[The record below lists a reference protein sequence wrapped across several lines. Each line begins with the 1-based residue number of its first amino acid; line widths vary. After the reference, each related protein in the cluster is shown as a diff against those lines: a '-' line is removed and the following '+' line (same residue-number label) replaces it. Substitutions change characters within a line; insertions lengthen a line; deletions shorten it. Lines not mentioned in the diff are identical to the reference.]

1 MLAALRALGVGIE
14 QIQDEAPSKDLT
26 LRVTGRGRDLVPHSG
41 TIDVGPA
48 GTAMRFLTALCAAIP
63 GCQIELRGSER
74 MHARPIAPLVEAL
87 RAAGASINYLG
98 LAGCPPLQI
107 ASLRPLAGQNISI
120 DGSVSSQFISSLLLA
135 APLFEGGLDLNIVG
149 SLTSTSYLEMTLQG
163 LNDFGLHFERHAENR
178 ISVPANQS
186 YKPRSYRIEGD
197 ASGASYLWAIAA
209 VSGGSVTVENI
220 NPNSKQGDIAFP
232 RLLEQMGCEIKQTPS
247 SITVTG
253 SPNLEAIDVDMEL
266 MPDTAQTLATVAAC
280 AKGITRISGLKT
292 LRVKETD
299 RIEALRVELAK
310 CGIASE
316 TGEDSITIHGGNPRP
331 ASISTYDD
339 HRMAMSFAVLAS
351 RIYGMRIEEPN
362 VVEKSFPDFW
372 SVINDVGI
380 SNKLEE

>member
-1 MLAALRALGVGIE
+1 
-14 QIQDEAPSKDLT
+14 
-26 LRVTGRGRDLVPHSG
+26 
-41 TIDVGPA
+41 
-48 GTAMRFLTALCAAIP
+48 
-63 GCQIELRGSER
+63 
-74 MHARPIAPLVEAL
+74 
-87 RAAGASINYLG
+87 
-98 LAGCPPLQI
+98 
-107 ASLRPLAGQNISI
+107 
-120 DGSVSSQFISSLLLA
+120 
-135 APLFEGGLDLNIVG
+135 
-149 SLTSTSYLEMTLQG
+149 
-163 LNDFGLHFERHAENR
+163 
-178 ISVPANQS
+178 
-186 YKPRSYRIEGD
+186 
-197 ASGASYLWAIAA
+197 
-209 VSGGSVTVENI
+209 VTVENI

-232 RLLEQMGCEIKQTPS
+232 RLLEQMGCEIKQTPN

-316 TGEDSITIHGGNPRP
+316 TGEDRITIHGGNPRP

-351 RIYGMRIEEPN
+351 RIDGMRIEEPN

-372 SVINDVGI
+372 SVINGVGI
-380 SNKLEE
+380 ANRLEE